1 MQARAEIIASGEVQR
16 VGYRDVVER
25 AARKL
30 KLTGFVENV
39 KPYDVRI
46 VVEGEDGAL
55 EQFIEKSQI
64 RKPPIRVERV
74 EAQFESATGE
84 FPYFAIKRGEMAEE
98 LGERLDIA
106 NARMT
111 GMIEKQDVMIEKQ
124 DVMIEKQDV
133 MIGKQDVM
141 IGKQDVMIGK
151 QDVMIGKQ
159 DVMIGKLDHTTALLK
174 ENTDTLKGFRSESDT
189 NFKLLHHDNRELKEL
204 LAQHALTTEER
215 IEALATE
222 ISAVK
227 NGSNGWKQSGLRSP
241 YIRARVNARE
251 HVRTNGLHPESR

>member
-124 DVMIEKQDV
+124 DVMTEKQDV

-141 IGKQDVMIGK
+141 IE
-151 QDVMIGKQ
+151 
-159 DVMIGKLDHTTALLK
+159 KLDANTALLK
-174 ENTDTLKGFRSESDT
+174 ENTDTLKGFRSESNA
-189 NFKLLHHDNRELKEL
+189 NFELLHQDNR
-204 LAQHALTTEER
+204 ALNEG
-215 IEALATE
+215 ADGPA
-222 ISAVK
+222 
-227 NGSNGWKQSGLRSP
+227 
-241 YIRARVNARE
+241 RA
-251 HVRTNGLHPESR
+251 HH